1 MSRIRL
7 PSFSNSAF
15 SSINTYYKCDSTKEG
30 FVCMYEPFGSWYV
43 VMSHLFCLAFVFI
56 SFLLSSRQCSL
67 NLFNLA
73 TEFSRQ
79 RSLNL

>member
-30 FVCMYEPFGSWYV
+30 HLSAPLSVWDLSVCMS
-43 VMSHLFCLAFVFI
+43 
-56 SFLLSSRQCSL
+56 LSARGML
-67 NLFNLA
+67 
-73 TEFSRQ
+73 
-79 RSLNL
+79 